1 MKIQAFF
8 LRYKCDVTIKRKKAK
23 RYSDT
28 VIFSMN
34 KGCSNTESLFQHFLL
49 LLETSEQGKMEKL
62 SLTSHLRNG
71 LLLAT
76 CVQVGCELCFLRAAR
91 TLSKLQS
98 FTEVTNSNGTTDDS
112 NVL

>member
-1 MKIQAFF
+1 
-8 LRYKCDVTIKRKKAK
+8 
-23 RYSDT
+23 
-28 VIFSMN
+28 MN

-76 CVQVGCELCFLRAAR
+76 CVQVAAAGCELCFLRAAR
-91 TLSKLQS
+91 TPFKLQS